1 MRKLMLTAVIAA
13 AAGYPGA
20 ARSADYAPLDCAEAQ
35 SAAEITICRSYSLGQ
50 AEARMATLYAIDMS
64 LVAMG
69 QRGDIG
75 DAQRQWLKT
84 REACGRDV
92 ACLSKAYGD
101 RIRQLNSV
109 IGDIASR
116 GPY

>member
-1 MRKLMLTAVIAA
+1 MKKRLLLTLFAA
-13 AAGYPGA
+13 AAGLSSA
-20 ARSADYAPLDCAEAQ
+20 AWSADYAPLDCAK
-35 SAAEITICRSYSLGQ
+35 
-50 AEARMATLYAIDMS
+50 ARMATLYAVDMS

-84 REACGRDV
+84 RDACGSDIG
-92 ACLSKAYGD
+92 CLSKAYGD
-101 RIRQLNSV
+101 RIEELDAL
-109 IGDIASR
+109 IHDITSR